1 MDDEYTGSEIFERM
15 LALFGGGIVDMKV
28 KVIGL
33 THIVGKYDFT
43 LQVKDRYASAIEGH
57 SRLVLP

>member
-1 MDDEYTGSEIFERM
+1 VESFQEKK
-15 LALFGGGIVDMKV
+15 LALFGGSIKDMKV

-33 THIVGKYDFT
+33 THIVGEYDFT
-43 LQVKDRYASAIEGH
+43 LQIKDGYASAIEGH

>member
-1 MDDEYTGSEIFERM
+1 VNTTGWRESFSRT
-15 LALFGGGIVDMKV
+15 LALFGGSVEDMKV

-43 LQVKDRYASAIEGH
+43 LQIKDGYASAVEGH